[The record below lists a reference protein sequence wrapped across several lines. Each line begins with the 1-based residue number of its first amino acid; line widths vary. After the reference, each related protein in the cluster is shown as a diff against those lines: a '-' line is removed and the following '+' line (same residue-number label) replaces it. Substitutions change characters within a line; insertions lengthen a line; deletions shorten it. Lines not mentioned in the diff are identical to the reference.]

1 MTMRVGVPLSSAST
15 YGHAP
20 YTALFPYN
28 NQRYSTGD
36 AMKNVVCYFSNWA
49 SHREGAGKFVP
60 ENVDA
65 SKCSHVFYA
74 FASLDGEK
82 MEILPQVH

>member
-1 MTMRVGVPLSSAST
+1 
-15 YGHAP
+15 
-20 YTALFPYN
+20 
-28 NQRYSTGD
+28 
-36 AMKNVVCYFSNWA
+36 MKNVVCYFSNWA

-82 MEILPQVH
+82 MEIVPQVHLFVLKKVSAFEVAVRVKL